1 MPLISI
7 ITVVRNAA
15 PTVGRVIDSVVS
27 QRSSDLEY
35 VVVDGASTDGTVDIL
50 RSYGDRI
57 DRWISEPDR
66 GIYDAFNKAIALAS
80 GDYYVVAGADDVFFA
95 GAVRE
100 LIDSGVLNDRPDFVV
115 CDVMANNRR
124 KSGYRPHLGWIRHNL
139 MVSSHSLGM
148 VIKRSVHE
156 QIGLYP
162 VRYRVLADGV
172 IIKALAYGPYE
183 ARTSPVLMG
192 EFGASGASS
201 ALYSDVMWE
210 QFLVQLRTERW
221 RSLQVLIFFIRLLKN
236 LRRLIAYNRA

>member
-1 MPLISI
+1 M

-15 PTVGRVIDSVVS
+15 PVVRGVVDSAVA
-27 QRSSDLEY
+27 QRSSDVEY
-35 VVVDGASTDGTVDIL
+35 VVVDGASTDGTVEIL
-50 RSYGDRI
+50 KGYGDRI

-66 GIYDAFNKAIALAS
+66 GIYDAFNKGIGLAS
-80 GDYYVVAGADDVFFA
+80 GDYYVVAGADDVFFP
-95 GAVRE
+95 GALRE
-100 LIDSGVLNDRPDFVV
+100 LIDSGVLNDSPDFVV
-115 CDVMANNRR
+115 CDVMCNGHR

-156 QIGLYP
+156 QVGLYP
-162 VRYRVLADGV
+162 LRYRVLADGV
-172 IIKALAYGPYE
+172 IIKALAYGPFR
-183 ARTSPVLMG
+183 ARISPVLMG

-210 QFLVQLRTERW
+210 QFLVQLRTERL
-221 RSLQVLIFFIRLLKN
+221 RSVQVLIFILRLLKN